1 MAAVTGAVRLAVVG
15 AYVGAADAGRDDV
28 VGLPRV
34 AGTFALITEAAD
46 SALNRPN
53 TERKLS
59 GRKTEKPRIAGLFHD
74 RGAEIRTQDP
84 SVPQA
89 FQVSRDESA

>member
-1 MAAVTGAVRLAVVG
+1 M
-15 AYVGAADAGRDDV
+15 

-74 RGAEIRTQDP
+74 RGAEIRT
-84 SVPQA
+84 
-89 FQVSRDESA
+89 RDL